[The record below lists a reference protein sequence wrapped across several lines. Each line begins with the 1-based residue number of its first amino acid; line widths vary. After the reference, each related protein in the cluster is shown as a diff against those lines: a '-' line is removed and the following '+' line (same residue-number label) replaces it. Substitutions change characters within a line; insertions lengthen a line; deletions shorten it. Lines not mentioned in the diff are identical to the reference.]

1 MDTIVRYVQKKMY
14 FYKFEKIYIHCVHYI
29 LDCNY
34 RKNYFSRSKIQTGV
48 YTNFFSK
55 HIFYILSPTLHFA
68 STVHHSLFFF
78 ITGVDYLK
86 HVPIMFKAFGLKR
99 SGWASL
105 FFEVITNPSKLTSIK
120 HLIPLIF
127 SNITRTFRNY
137 IMNQN
142 WKDLKLLM
150 DEKQI
155 WYTTIAGNVSK
166 MLSSKSCHL

>member
-1 MDTIVRYVQKKMY
+1 M
-14 FYKFEKIYIHCVHYI
+14 HYI

-48 YTNFFSK
+48 YTNFFFSK

-166 MLSSKSCHL
+166 MLSSKLCHL

>member
-1 MDTIVRYVQKKMY
+1 
-14 FYKFEKIYIHCVHYI
+14 
-29 LDCNY
+29 
-34 RKNYFSRSKIQTGV
+34 
-48 YTNFFSK
+48 
-55 HIFYILSPTLHFA
+55 
-68 STVHHSLFFF
+68 
-78 ITGVDYLK
+78 
-86 HVPIMFKAFGLKR
+86 MFKAFGLKR

-155 WYTTIAGNVSK
+155 WYTTIAGNVST
-166 MLSSKSCHL
+166 MLSSKSCHYNRL